1 MTGLEDRKDAFEA
14 KYAHEEQMDFATE
27 ARACKLFG
35 LIIAEKLG
43 FEGDEAQSYAMDVVE
58 ANLEE
63 AGFEDVFRKVRPD
76 LENKDASVSDHELNV
91 LMDQAL
97 AQAKAQLAAGE

>member
-1 MTGLEDRKDAFEA
+1 MTGLDEREAAFEA

-43 FEGDEAQSYAMDVVE
+43 FEGAEADSYAMDVVE

-76 LENKDASVSDHELNV
+76 LDGKDASLSDHELNV

-97 AQAKAQLAAGE
+97 AQAKAQIAAGE

>member
-1 MTGLEDRKDAFEA
+1 MVGNSK
-14 KYAHEEQMDFATE
+14 
-27 ARACKLFG
+27 ACKLFG

>member
-1 MTGLEDRKDAFEA
+1 MTGLDDRKDAFEA
-14 KYAHEEQMDFATE
+14 KYAHEEQMDFAVE

-35 LIIAEKLG
+35 LIIAEKIGLNG
-43 FEGDEAQSYAMDVVE
+43 EEAQSYAMDVVE

-76 LENKDASVSDHELNV
+76 LDGKGVEYTDHELNT
-91 LMDQAL
+91 LMDQAVSE
-97 AQAKAQLAAGE
+97 AKTQLAGE